1 MDITGFWNLID
12 DVRRQCGDLDDIYD
26 MTEPLVNELARL
38 ELDDIVIW
46 HNIFAEYQR
55 LSYKEKLWAAAY
67 VINGGCSDDGFD
79 YFRAWLT
86 AQGHNVFHA
95 ALNNP
100 DALAEV
106 AAAREDECSFED
118 MLGVAML
125 AWHKKQRLEERDYD
139 AFYGA
144 CDKLPLTD
152 AMQAEMLAGID
163 YDPEIDCEWDD
174 DDEES
179 LPAVVPALCAKFDW

>member
-1 MDITGFWNLID
+1 MDINGFWNLIET
-12 DVRRQCGDLDDIYD
+12 VKKQCGDLDDIYD
-26 MTEPLVNELARL
+26 MTGPLVDELARL
-38 ELDDIVIW
+38 DLDDILLW
-46 HNIFAEYQR
+46 HNVFAAYQR

-79 YFRAWLT
+79 YFRGWLT
-86 AQGHNVFHA
+86 AQGREVFHA

-100 DALAEV
+100 DSLAQVE
-106 AAAREDECSFED
+106 AAREDECSFED
-118 MLGVAML
+118 ILGAAML
-125 AWHKKQRLEERDYD
+125 AWHQKQGLNERDYD
-139 AFYGA
+139 AFYSA
-144 CDKLPLTD
+144 CDALPLSD

-179 LPAVVPALCAKFDW
+179 LLAVVPALCAKFDW